1 MTKRG
6 KLLLKEV
13 SQLMANKTT
22 KKKQLIRNNEYYDI
36 QETFDNLYS
45 KAKKNKSFNNL
56 FEIIVSEQ
64 NIMLAYRNI
73 KKNKGSKTCGTNKT
87 NIINIGKSEPQKL
100 VAYVRQRLGN
110 FKPNSVKR
118 VEIPK
123 ENGKTRPLGIPTIED
138 RLIQQCIK
146 QVLEPICEAKFHKHS
161 YGFRPNRST
170 HHAIARTMYLTNR
183 QHYQYVIDLDIKG
196 FFDNVNHG
204 KLLKQMWTMG
214 IRDKKLLCIV
224 SKMLKAE
231 IFGIGIPEKGVPQGG
246 ILSPL
251 LANIVLNE
259 FDWWIS
265 SQWETIITTHQY
277 KADCDRNR
285 KLIKHTKLKQV
296 YFCRYADDIRLFC
309 IDRKT
314 AVKIYCAT
322 EKWLK
327 ERLGLEISP
336 EKSKIVNLKKNYS
349 EFLGI
354 KFKLWKK
361 KSNYVIK
368 SHLTDKSKSK
378 CKSKLTDRIKGMA
391 KETNPQT
398 VMAYNAA
405 VMGIQNYYQVA
416 TNVNL
421 DFRKIAFHIRK
432 TLHNRLDNCKS
443 DKGKISRTYNKFYG
457 KYNGKITYVCGIALY
472 PVYGVIT
479 KPPMCFTQQICNYT
493 ETGRAYI
500 HNNLK
505 IADRNILQYIM
516 KYPLQNETA
525 ELNDNRIS
533 LYVGQNGKCF
543 VTGEPLQISDIQVH
557 HKKSRKDG
565 GTDNYDNLVLVTE
578 YVHILIHAKT
588 EETLKILLSN
598 PKCKKV
604 NFDKLNKLRVLVG
617 NSKIDINK

>member
-1 MTKRG
+1 MTEK
-6 KLLLKEV
+6 
-13 SQLMANKTT
+13 AN
-22 KKKQLIRNNEYYDI
+22 KKKQLIRNNEYYDV
-36 QETFDNLYS
+36 QEIFDNLYS
-45 KAKKNKSFNNL
+45 KAKENKSFTNL
-56 FEIIVSEQ
+56 LEIIVSEQ

-87 NIINIGKSEPQKL
+87 NIINIGAAKPQKL
-100 VAYVRQRLGN
+100 TAYVRQRLNN
-110 FKPNSVKR
+110 FKPDSVRR

-123 ENGKTRPLGIPTIED
+123 ANGKTRPLGIPTIED

-170 HHAIARTMYLTNR
+170 HHAIARALYLTNR
-183 QHYQYVIDLDIKG
+183 QHFQYVIDLDIKG

-214 IRDKKLLCIV
+214 IRDKKLLCII

-231 IFGIGIPEKGVPQGG
+231 IKGIGIPERGVPQGG

-265 SQWETIITTHQY
+265 SQWETIKTAHQY
-277 KADCDRNR
+277 KADCDKNR
-285 KLIKHTKLKQV
+285 QLKKHTKLKEV

-309 IDRKT
+309 NDRKT
-314 AVKIYCAT
+314 AVKVYYAA

-327 ERLGLEISP
+327 ERLNLEISS

-361 KSNYVIK
+361 KNNYVIK
-368 SHLTDKSKSK
+368 SHLTEKSMEK
-378 CKSKLTDRIKGMA
+378 CKSKLTDKIKDMQ
-391 KETNPQT
+391 KSTNPQT
-398 VMAYNAA
+398 VMMYNAA
-405 VMGIQNYYQVA
+405 VMGLQNYYQA
-416 TNVNL
+416 ASNVNI
-421 DFRKIAFHIRK
+421 DFGKLAFQVGK
-432 TLHNRLDNCKS
+432 TLNNRIENCKS
-443 DKGKISRTYNKFYG
+443 EKGQISRTYQKFYG
-457 KYNGKITYVCGIALY
+457 EYKGKVTFVCGIALY
-472 PVYGVIT
+472 PIYGVKT

-493 ETGRAYI
+493 KAGREFI
-500 HNNLK
+500 HNNLTRIDK
-505 IADRNILQYIM
+505 IILQQIM
-516 KYPLQNETA
+516 KYPLKDETA

-543 VTGEPLQISDIQVH
+543 VSKEFLTIGNMHVH
-557 HKKSRKDG
+557 HKKPRKEG
-565 GTDNYDNLVLVTE
+565 GTDNYQNLVLVTE
-578 YVHILIHAKT
+578 YVHRLIHASA
-588 EETLKILLSN
+588 EETLEKLLSD
-598 PKCKKV
+598 PKCSKID
-604 NFDKLNKLRVLVG
+604 FGKLNKLRALVG
-617 NSKIDINK
+617 NSEIDINK

>member
-1 MTKRG
+1 MTK
-6 KLLLKEV
+6 K
-13 SQLMANKTT
+13 AN
-22 KKKQLIRNNEYYDI
+22 KKKQLIRNNEYYDV
-36 QETFDNLYS
+36 QEIFDNLYS
-45 KAKKNKSFNNL
+45 KAKENKSFTNL
-56 FEIIVSEQ
+56 LEIVVSEQ

-87 NIINIGKSEPQKL
+87 NIINIGAAEPQKL
-100 VAYVRQRLGN
+100 TAYVRQRLNN
-110 FKPNSVKR
+110 FRPDSVRR

-123 ENGKTRPLGIPTIED
+123 ANGKTRPLGIPTIED

-170 HHAIARTMYLTNR
+170 HHAIARALYLTNR
-183 QHYQYVIDLDIKG
+183 QHFQYVIDLDIKG

-214 IRDKKLLCIV
+214 IRDKKLLCII

-231 IFGIGIPEKGVPQGG
+231 IKGIGIPERGVPQGG

-265 SQWETIITTHQY
+265 SQWETIKTAHQY
-277 KADCDRNR
+277 KADCDKNR
-285 KLIKHTKLKQV
+285 QLKKHTKLKEV

-309 IDRKT
+309 NDRKT
-314 AVKIYCAT
+314 AVKVYYAA

-327 ERLGLEISP
+327 ERLNLEISS

-361 KSNYVIK
+361 KNNYVIK
-368 SHLTDKSKSK
+368 SHLTEKSMEK
-378 CKSKLTDRIKGMA
+378 CKSKLTDKIKDMQ
-391 KETNPQT
+391 KSTNPQT
-398 VMAYNAA
+398 VMMYNAA
-405 VMGIQNYYQVA
+405 VMGLQNYYQA
-416 TNVNL
+416 ASNVNI
-421 DFRKIAFHIRK
+421 DFGKLAFQVGK
-432 TLHNRLDNCKS
+432 TLNNRIENCKS
-443 DKGKISRTYNKFYG
+443 EKGQISRTYQKFYG
-457 KYNGKITYVCGIALY
+457 EYKGKVTFVCGIALY
-472 PVYGVIT
+472 PIYGVKT

-493 ETGRAYI
+493 KAGREFI
-500 HNNLK
+500 HNNLTRIDK
-505 IADRNILQYIM
+505 IILQQIM
-516 KYPLQNETA
+516 KYPLKDETA

-543 VTGEPLQISDIQVH
+543 VSKEFLTIGNMHVH
-557 HKKSRKDG
+557 HKKPRKEG
-565 GTDNYDNLVLVTE
+565 GTDNYQNLVLVTE
-578 YVHILIHAKT
+578 YVHRLIHASA
-588 EETLKILLSN
+588 EETLEKLLSD
-598 PKCKKV
+598 PKCSKID
-604 NFDKLNKLRVLVG
+604 FGKLNKLRALVG
-617 NSKIDINK
+617 NSEIDINK

>member
-1 MTKRG
+1 MTK
-6 KLLLKEV
+6 K
-13 SQLMANKTT
+13 AN
-22 KKKQLIRNNEYYDI
+22 KKKQLIRNNEYYDT
-36 QETFDNLYS
+36 QEIFDNLYS
-45 KAKKNKSFNNL
+45 KAKENKPFTNL
-56 FEIIVSEQ
+56 LEIIVSEQ

-87 NIINIGKSEPQKL
+87 NIISIGAAEPQKL
-100 VAYVRQRLGN
+100 TAYVRQRLNN
-110 FKPNSVKR
+110 FKPNSVRR

-123 ENGKTRPLGIPTIED
+123 ANGKTRPLGIPTIED

-170 HHAIARTMYLTNR
+170 HHAIARAMYLTNR
-183 QHYQYVIDLDIKG
+183 QHFQYVIDLDIKG

-214 IRDKKLLCIV
+214 IRDKKLLCII

-231 IFGIGIPEKGVPQGG
+231 IKGIGIPERGVPQGG

-265 SQWETIITTHQY
+265 SQWETIKTVHQC

-285 KLIKHTKLKQV
+285 QLKKHTKLKEV

-309 IDRKT
+309 NDRKT
-314 AVKIYCAT
+314 AVKVYYAA

-327 ERLGLEISP
+327 ERLRLDISS

-361 KSNYVIK
+361 ENNYVIK
-368 SHLTDKSKSK
+368 SHLTEKSMEK
-378 CKSKLTDRIKGMA
+378 CKSKLTDKIKDMQ
-391 KETNPQT
+391 KSTNPQT
-398 VMAYNAA
+398 VMMYNAA
-405 VMGIQNYYQVA
+405 VMGLQNYYQA
-416 TNVNL
+416 ASNVNI
-421 DFRKIAFHIRK
+421 DFGKIAFQVGK
-432 TLHNRLDNCKS
+432 TLNNRIENCKS
-443 DKGKISRTYNKFYG
+443 EKGQISRTYQKFYG
-457 KYNGKITYVCGIALY
+457 EYKGKVTFVCGIALY
-472 PVYGVIT
+472 PIYGVKT
-479 KPPMCFTQQICNYT
+479 KPPMCFSQQICNYT
-493 ETGRAYI
+493 KAGREFI
-500 HNNLK
+500 HNNLTRIDK
-505 IADRNILQYIM
+505 IILQQIM
-516 KYPLQNETA
+516 KYPLKDETA

-543 VTGEPLQISDIQVH
+543 VSKEFLTIGNMHVH
-557 HKKSRKDG
+557 HKKPRKEG
-565 GTDNYDNLVLVTE
+565 GTDNYQNLVLVTE
-578 YVHILIHAKT
+578 YVHRLIHASVKD
-588 EETLKILLSN
+588 TLEKLLSD
-598 PKCKKV
+598 PKCSIID
-604 NFDKLNKLRVLVG
+604 FDKLNKLRALVG
-617 NSKIDINK
+617 NSEIDVNK

>member
-1 MTKRG
+1 MTEK
-6 KLLLKEV
+6 
-13 SQLMANKTT
+13 AN
-22 KKKQLIRNNEYYDI
+22 KKKQLIRNNEYYDV

-45 KAKKNKSFNNL
+45 KAKENKSFTNL
-56 FEIIVSEQ
+56 LEIVVSEQ

-87 NIINIGKSEPQKL
+87 NIINIGAAEPQKL
-100 VAYVRQRLGN
+100 TAYVRQRLNN
-110 FKPNSVKR
+110 FKPDSVRR

-123 ENGKTRPLGIPTIED
+123 ANGKTRPLGIPTIED

-170 HHAIARTMYLTNR
+170 HHAIARALYLTNR
-183 QHYQYVIDLDIKG
+183 QHFQYVIDLDIKG

-214 IRDKKLLCIV
+214 IRDKKLLCII

-231 IFGIGIPEKGVPQGG
+231 IKGIGIPERGVPQGG

-265 SQWETIITTHQY
+265 SQWETIKTAHQY
-277 KADCDRNR
+277 KADCDKNR
-285 KLIKHTKLKQV
+285 QLKKHTKLKEV

-309 IDRKT
+309 NDRKT
-314 AVKIYCAT
+314 AVKVYYAA

-327 ERLGLEISP
+327 ERLNLEISS

-361 KSNYVIK
+361 KNNYVIK
-368 SHLTDKSKSK
+368 SHLTEKSMEK
-378 CKSKLTDRIKGMA
+378 CKSKLTDKIKDMQ
-391 KETNPQT
+391 KSTNPQT
-398 VMAYNAA
+398 VMMYNAA
-405 VMGIQNYYQVA
+405 VMGLQNYYQA
-416 TNVNL
+416 ASNVNI
-421 DFRKIAFHIRK
+421 DFGKLAFQVGK
-432 TLHNRLDNCKS
+432 TLNNRIENCKS
-443 DKGKISRTYNKFYG
+443 EKGQISRTYQKFYG
-457 KYNGKITYVCGIALY
+457 EYKGKVTFVCGIALY
-472 PVYGVIT
+472 PIYGVKT

-493 ETGRAYI
+493 KAGREFI
-500 HNNLK
+500 HNNLTRIDK
-505 IADRNILQYIM
+505 IILQQIM
-516 KYPLQNETA
+516 KYPLKDETA

-543 VTGEPLQISDIQVH
+543 VSKEFLTIGNMHVH
-557 HKKSRKDG
+557 HKKPRKEG
-565 GTDNYDNLVLVTE
+565 GTDNYQNLVLVTE
-578 YVHILIHAKT
+578 YVHRLIHASA
-588 EETLKILLSN
+588 EETLEKLLSD
-598 PKCKKV
+598 PKCSKID
-604 NFDKLNKLRVLVG
+604 FGKLNKLRALVG
-617 NSKIDINK
+617 NSEIDINK

>member
-1 MTKRG
+1 MTEK
-6 KLLLKEV
+6 
-13 SQLMANKTT
+13 AN
-22 KKKQLIRNNEYYDI
+22 KKKQLIRNNEYYDV

-45 KAKKNKSFNNL
+45 KAKENKSFTNL
-56 FEIIVSEQ
+56 LEIIVSEQ

-87 NIINIGKSEPQKL
+87 NIINIGAAEPQKL
-100 VAYVRQRLGN
+100 TAYVRQRLNN
-110 FKPNSVKR
+110 FRPDSVRR

-123 ENGKTRPLGIPTIED
+123 ANGKTRPLGIPTIED

-170 HHAIARTMYLTNR
+170 HHAIARALYLTNR
-183 QHYQYVIDLDIKG
+183 QHFQYVIDLDIKG

-214 IRDKKLLCIV
+214 IRDKKLLCII

-231 IFGIGIPEKGVPQGG
+231 IKGIGIPERGVPQGG

-265 SQWETIITTHQY
+265 SQWETIKTAHQY
-277 KADCDRNR
+277 KADCDKNR
-285 KLIKHTKLKQV
+285 QLKKHTKLKEV

-309 IDRKT
+309 NDRKT
-314 AVKIYCAT
+314 AVKVYYAA

-327 ERLGLEISP
+327 ERLNLDISP

-361 KSNYVIK
+361 KNNYVIK
-368 SHLTDKSKSK
+368 SHLTEKSMEK
-378 CKSKLTDRIKGMA
+378 CKSKLMDKIKDMQ
-391 KETNPQT
+391 KSTNPQT
-398 VMAYNAA
+398 VMMYNAA
-405 VMGIQNYYQVA
+405 VMGLQNYYQA
-416 TNVNL
+416 ASNVNI
-421 DFRKIAFHIRK
+421 DFGKLAFQVGK
-432 TLHNRLDNCKS
+432 TLNNRIENCKS
-443 DKGKISRTYNKFYG
+443 EKGQISHTYQKFYG
-457 KYNGKITYVCGIALY
+457 EYKGKVTFVCGIALY
-472 PVYGVIT
+472 PIYGVKT

-493 ETGRAYI
+493 KAGREFI
-500 HNNLK
+500 HNNLTRIDK
-505 IADRNILQYIM
+505 IILQQIM
-516 KYPLQNETA
+516 KYPLKDETA

-543 VTGEPLQISDIQVH
+543 VSKEFLTIGNMHVH
-557 HKKSRKDG
+557 HKKPRKEG
-565 GTDNYDNLVLVTE
+565 GTDNYQNLVLVTE
-578 YVHILIHAKT
+578 YVHRLIHASA
-588 EETLKILLSN
+588 EETLEKLLSD
-598 PKCKKV
+598 PKCSKID
-604 NFDKLNKLRVLVG
+604 FDKLNKLRALVG
-617 NSKIDINK
+617 NSEIDINK

>member
-1 MTKRG
+1 MTEK
-6 KLLLKEV
+6 
-13 SQLMANKTT
+13 AN
-22 KKKQLIRNNEYYDI
+22 KKKQLIRNNEYYDV

-45 KAKKNKSFNNL
+45 KAKENKSFTNL
-56 FEIIVSEQ
+56 LEIIVSEQ

-87 NIINIGKSEPQKL
+87 NIINIGAAEPQKL
-100 VAYVRQRLGN
+100 TAYVRQRLNN
-110 FKPNSVKR
+110 FRPDSVRR

-123 ENGKTRPLGIPTIED
+123 ANGKTRPLGIPTIED

-170 HHAIARTMYLTNR
+170 HHAIARAMYLTNR
-183 QHYQYVIDLDIKG
+183 QHFQYVIDLDIKG

-214 IRDKKLLCIV
+214 IRDKKLLCII

-231 IFGIGIPEKGVPQGG
+231 IKGIGIPERGVPQGG

-265 SQWETIITTHQY
+265 SQWETIKTAHQY
-277 KADCDRNR
+277 KADCDKNR
-285 KLIKHTKLKQV
+285 QLKKHTKLKEV

-309 IDRKT
+309 NDRKT
-314 AVKIYCAT
+314 AVKVYYAA

-327 ERLGLEISP
+327 ERLNLDISP

-361 KSNYVIK
+361 KNNYVIK
-368 SHLTDKSKSK
+368 SHLTEKSMEK
-378 CKSKLTDRIKGMA
+378 CKSKLMDKIKDMQ
-391 KETNPQT
+391 KSTNPQT
-398 VMAYNAA
+398 VMMYNAA
-405 VMGIQNYYQVA
+405 VMGLQNYYQA
-416 TNVNL
+416 ASNVNI
-421 DFRKIAFHIRK
+421 DFGKLAFQVGK
-432 TLHNRLDNCKS
+432 TLNNRIENCKS
-443 DKGKISRTYNKFYG
+443 EKGQISHTYQKFYG
-457 KYNGKITYVCGIALY
+457 EYKGKVTFVCGIALY
-472 PVYGVIT
+472 PIYGVKT

-493 ETGRAYI
+493 KAGREFI
-500 HNNLK
+500 HNNLTRIDK
-505 IADRNILQYIM
+505 IILQQIM
-516 KYPLQNETA
+516 KYPLKDETA

-543 VTGEPLQISDIQVH
+543 VSKEFLTIGNMHVH
-557 HKKSRKDG
+557 HKKPRKEG
-565 GTDNYDNLVLVTE
+565 GTDNYQNLVLVTE
-578 YVHILIHAKT
+578 YVHRLIHASA
-588 EETLKILLSN
+588 EETLEKLLSD
-598 PKCKKV
+598 PKCSKID
-604 NFDKLNKLRVLVG
+604 FDKLNKLRALVG
-617 NSKIDINK
+617 NSEIDINK